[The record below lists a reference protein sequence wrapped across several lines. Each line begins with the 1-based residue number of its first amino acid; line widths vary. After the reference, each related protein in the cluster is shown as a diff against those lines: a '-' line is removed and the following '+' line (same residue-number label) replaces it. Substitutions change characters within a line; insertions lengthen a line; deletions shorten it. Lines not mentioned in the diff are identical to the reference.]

1 MNQTWENGKKA
12 NFRFDFGPFS
22 PNLGSHFFSFF
33 GWGGEGGY
41 LYQMLDIAASY
52 HCMQYQRKR
61 IIQTQDIGEKTHFEH
76 NFGTLRPKS
85 GRDKVFQHF
94 LSHFIKRA
102 KILLNWFFFFKNLA
116 LAVTWYHGQ
125 LSSCTISEKTNDS
138 ILRKFSDGRTDGRTD
153 ESFHRTLSNAERPK
167 WKKK

>member
-1 MNQTWENGKKA
+1 MAK
-12 NFRFDFGPFS
+12 RLILGPI
-22 PNLGSHFFSFF
+22 LARLVQIWALIFFLFF

-41 LYQMLDIAASY
+41 LYQVLDIAASY

>member
-1 MNQTWENGKKA
+1 MAK
-12 NFRFDFGPFS
+12 RLI
-22 PNLGSHFFSFF
+22 LGSILARLVQIWALIFFLFF

-52 HCMQYQRKR
+52 HCMQYQGKR

-102 KILLNWFFFFKNLA
+102 KILLN
-116 LAVTWYHGQ
+116 
-125 LSSCTISEKTNDS
+125 
-138 ILRKFSDGRTDGRTD
+138 
-153 ESFHRTLSNAERPK
+153 
-167 WKKK
+167 